1 MKLFPPLVTGTV
13 VCLIGLTLLPV
24 AIDWAAGGSGAV
36 NYGDL
41 KNISIAGIV
50 LIITLILNIYGK
62 GMISSAS
69 ILIGMII

>member
-1 MKLFPPLVTGTV
+1 ME
-13 VCLIGLTLLPV
+13 I
-24 AIDWAAGGSGAV
+24 
-36 NYGDL
+36 L

-69 ILIGMII
+69 ILIGMIIGYIICIPLGMVDFTSIKEKQVGYLFLEYLSMG